1 LPLLVFPV
9 GDVRAS
15 FDLHLSFWGPGSVG
29 STLIVDPDP
38 RGMFKALGAFI
49 ALYVI
54 CALTTGAVYARAG
67 AWGRSYGRDTDPLG
81 YWSAIGSYIVL
92 VFALFF
98 VF

>member
-1 LPLLVFPV
+1 
-9 GDVRAS
+9 
-15 FDLHLSFWGPGSVG
+15 
-29 STLIVDPDP
+29 
-38 RGMFKALGAFI
+38 MFKALGAFI